1 MTEKEL
7 RRLNRTELLE
17 MLLEQSREIDNLKEQ
32 LSRMEE
38 IISRRRILLEKA
50 GSIAEASLQL
60 NGVFEAAQKA
70 ADQYVENIQ
79 SLSLRQESICAKM
92 EEESRRKSEQLLA
105 DTREKCRAM
114 EEETKK
120 RCLHMTQEAEENAS
134 HTWEE
139 TRRRMDQFVEQ
150 RDDLKRLI
158 KMLSEGENGL

>member
-1 MTEKEL
+1 
-7 RRLNRTELLE
+7 
-17 MLLEQSREIDNLKEQ
+17 
-32 LSRMEE
+32 MEE

-92 EEESRRKSEQLLA
+92 EEDSRRKSEQLLA

>member
-38 IISRRRILLEKA
+38 IINRRRILLEKA

-105 DTREKCRAM
+105 DTREKCQAM

-120 RCLHMTQEAEENAS
+120 R
-134 HTWEE
+134 
-139 TRRRMDQFVEQ
+139 
-150 RDDLKRLI
+150 
-158 KMLSEGENGL
+158 

>member
-1 MTEKEL
+1 
-7 RRLNRTELLE
+7 
-17 MLLEQSREIDNLKEQ
+17 
-32 LSRMEE
+32 
-38 IISRRRILLEKA
+38 
-50 GSIAEASLQL
+50 
-60 NGVFEAAQKA
+60 
-70 ADQYVENIQ
+70 
-79 SLSLRQESICAKM
+79 M

-105 DTREKCRAM
+105 DTREKCQAM